1 MLPTPAPEVRTRR
14 KIGHFKTFFVR
25 GLAILLP
32 TVLTIWIL
40 IAAYQFVD
48 DRIAGP
54 INAGIRKFVIV
65 TSPWPAADDPR
76 DYTWAQIQLLENPEL
91 SDLRAEWSPRDEAG
105 AAEHGE
111 NWNRP
116 GPDGAPSLRRQ
127 AMRPFI
133 ESVAR
138 ERALERWW
146 NSITIGNWVIMDLIG
161 LLVAIVLIY
170 LAGRLVGSFIGR
182 RVYARGEEWLQRVPL
197 FKQVYPYVKQ
207 VTDFLFGDETKKLQF
222 SNVVAVQYPRLGL
235 WSMGFMT
242 GDTMRDIQDR
252 VDSECVT
259 VFIPSSP
266 TPFTGYVIT
275 VPRAETID
283 LPITIDE
290 ALRFVVSGGVIIP
303 PSQQIQALPDEK
315 EPEPAVALRSRTA

>member
-1 MLPTPAPEVRTRR
+1 MAATPVPEIRTRR
-14 KIGHFKTFFVR
+14 KFGHFRTFFIR

-40 IAAYQFVD
+40 IAAYQFVEG
-48 DRIAGP
+48 RIAGP
-54 INAGIRKFVIV
+54 INSGIRRLVIV
-65 TSPWPAADDPR
+65 TSPWPAAETR
-76 DYTWAQIQLLENPEL
+76 DFAWAQIQLLENPEF

-111 NWNRP
+111 NWTRP

-127 AMRPFI
+127 AMRPYI
-133 ESVAR
+133 EAIAR
-138 ERALERWW
+138 QRALERWW
-146 NSITIGNWVIMDLIG
+146 NSVTVGTWVVMDLIG

-182 RVYARGEEWLQRVPL
+182 RMYARGEEWLQRVPL

-222 SNVVAVQYPRLGL
+222 SNVVAVQYPRMGL
-235 WSMGFMT
+235 WSVGFMT
-242 GDTMRDIQDR
+242 GDTMRGIQDR
-252 VDSECVT
+252 VDSQCIT

-303 PSQQIQALPDEK
+303 PSQRVHTAAEQK
-315 EPEPAVALRSRTA
+315 EIEPSRTVRTRSA